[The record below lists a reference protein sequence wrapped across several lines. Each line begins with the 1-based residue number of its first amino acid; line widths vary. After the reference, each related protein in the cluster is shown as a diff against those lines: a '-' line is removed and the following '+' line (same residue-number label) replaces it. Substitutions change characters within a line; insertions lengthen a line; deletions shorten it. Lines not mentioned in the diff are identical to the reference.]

1 MLENQTSS
9 QSSASQWSL
18 MEEILESNEISD
30 QLKNTIFQLILQLRK
45 EVDDK
50 KDEINFLK

>member
-45 EVDDK
+45 GVDDK
-50 KDEINFLK
+50 EDEINFLK